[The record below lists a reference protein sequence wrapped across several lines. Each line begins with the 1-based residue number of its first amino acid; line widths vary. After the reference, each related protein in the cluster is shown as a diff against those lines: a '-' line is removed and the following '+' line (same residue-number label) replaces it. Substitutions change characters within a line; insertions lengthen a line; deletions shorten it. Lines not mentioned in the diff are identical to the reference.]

1 VGAQRACPSN
11 VLWYCVIEG
20 KQRRIA
26 YKKMVGADEITA
38 TEVSQDE
45 LEVLKLKDGDVHL

>member
-1 VGAQRACPSN
+1 MGAQRACPSN